1 MEDKEEQ
8 LGEVTCTGI
17 WVAVKGGRVGSRV
30 MMSWE
35 WRSEPRNNYNY

>member
-8 LGEVTCTGI
+8 LGEVTGI